1 MKENEKK
8 AASHAAGLVA
18 VTGKLPALSSKNL
31 KRLSVFL
38 TQGRTILGESALN
51 ASGAFQIHVAPQ
63 LASDPTV
70 FVVLGPKGL
79 DSQSLADH
87 ADLPRVAL
95 SASRKLES
103 GGVQADFS
111 GLNISDKLIDPWWI
125 WCREYTVSGT
135 LQTGA
140 GCPIGAEVTVYN
152 VTSSVSGL
160 VESSIVTV
168 PTDPNGNFTA
178 TFNWCSDRFCWWPCW
193 PVWWYCWPWWWELDI
208 LAVIEN
214 LERTLPAQTG
224 GTANLALVL
233 AAPLRQPHTA
243 DLMTGVGFA
252 ASRVGAELK
261 PDSARTALIA
271 SKFANPALREIFPW
285 WWWCCE
291 NPNIVFSASQGAT
304 VILNEDPNTST
315 RWCFASGQT
324 VSLTGN
330 NQSVGAC
337 QVQTGGPCGFA
348 WSSVGDEPGGVL
360 VDNISMGYA
369 DGTASGACS
378 NIAFNGSLNLN
389 GVFGGDCIAFYQVL
403 AGQWQG
409 GSGTLATAGNPARG
423 GTAPT
428 IAQPLSVQLVD
439 TITIW
444 NGLTSTQATVVLGP
458 CSFNGIDNL
467 YMTRSQRQ
475 NPPAGVTGLPPF
487 PTIPP
492 GALWGWNAPDL
503 ALTVPAADLV
513 SPATTGGVNLCFV
526 PYDITGTQLPTTTEP
541 CTIGP
546 HLTLV
551 IDTTPLTTATIDW
564 SRSGVYNADNTPAT
578 PTMTG
583 ACPAYQMKAG
593 GGYVLIHTTVTD
605 DAAHLCQYQIVVQ
618 YGDGTLP
625 PAVPVPVDRDYSQ
638 PVSSFSAA
646 STPPPYGVDAGYGTP
661 NNQPLPPPAPQ
672 VPAPLPGQQFLAAAP
687 GNWTYV
693 GGGDTF
699 YIPITT
705 SCCYDL
711 QLLVGKRTT
720 DGQTFSC
727 FPLGLAAFQTVNI
740 VVGS

>member
-1 MKENEKK
+1 
-8 AASHAAGLVA
+8 
-18 VTGKLPALSSKNL
+18 
-31 KRLSVFL
+31 
-38 TQGRTILGESALN
+38 
-51 ASGAFQIHVAPQ
+51 
-63 LASDPTV
+63 
-70 FVVLGPKGL
+70 
-79 DSQSLADH
+79 
-87 ADLPRVAL
+87 
-95 SASRKLES
+95 
-103 GGVQADFS
+103 
-111 GLNISDKLIDPWWI
+111 
-125 WCREYTVSGT
+125 
-135 LQTGA
+135 
-140 GCPIGAEVTVYN
+140 VTVYN
-152 VTSSVSGL
+152 VTSGVSGL
-160 VESSIVTV
+160 VEYPIVTV
-168 PTDPNGNFTA
+168 PTDAYGNFTA

-214 LERTLPAQTG
+214 IERTLPAQSG
-224 GTANLALVL
+224 GTAHLALSP

-243 DLMTGVGFA
+243 DLMTGVGLV
-252 ASRVGAELK
+252 ASRASAELK
-261 PDSARTALIA
+261 PDSARTALIS

-291 NPNIVFSASQGAT
+291 NPNIVFSATQGTT

-330 NQSVGAC
+330 SQSVGAC
-337 QVQTGGPCGFA
+337 PVETGGPCGFA
-348 WSSVGDEPGGVL
+348 WSSVGDDPGGVL

-369 DGTASGACS
+369 DGTANGACS
-378 NIAFNGSLNLN
+378 NMAFNGSLNLN

-423 GTAPT
+423 GTAPIT
-428 IAQPLSVQLVD
+428 AQPLSVLLTD

-444 NGLTSTQATVVLGP
+444 TGLSSSQATVVLGP

-467 YMTRSQRQ
+467 YMTRAQRQ

-492 GALWGWNAPDL
+492 GALWGWDAPDL

-513 SPATTGGVNLCFV
+513 SPATTGGATLSFV
-526 PYDITGTQLPTTTEP
+526 PYDITGTLLPTATQP
-541 CTIGP
+541 CVIGP
-546 HLTLV
+546 DLTLM
-551 IDTTPLTTATIDW
+551 IDTTPLTAATIDW
-564 SRSGVYNADNTPAT
+564 ARSGVFNADNTPAT

-593 GGYVLIHTTVTD
+593 GGYVLIHTTVVD
-605 DAAHLCQYQIVVQ
+605 NASHLCEYQIVVQ

-625 PAVPVPVDRDYSQ
+625 PAVPVPADRDYSQ
-638 PVSSFSAA
+638 AVPFPLFSFPSQLN
-646 STPPPYGVDAGYGTP
+646 GVDAGYGLP

-672 VPAPLPGQQFLAAAP
+672 VPAPLPGQPFLAAAP
-687 GNWTYV
+687 ANWTYV
-693 GGGDTF
+693 GGGDTC

-705 SCCYDL
+705 SCCYDF
-711 QLLVGKRTT
+711 QLFVGKRTT

-740 VVGS
+740 VVGP